1 MNPDGVREMLLNN
14 FQGVRIDGTN
24 ATIIGSKE
32 GTFIADRNQIT
43 RVDGSRGLA
52 VCDDKALY
60 RPDRR
65 SCGSGGRDPIF

>member
-1 MNPDGVREMLLNN
+1 MITEREEEAGDLWQDCLALLLMNPDGVREMLLNN

-52 VCDDKALY
+52 VL
-60 RPDRR
+60 
-65 SCGSGGRDPIF
+65 